1 MGPFTLR
8 TDYPVFALGP
18 ALHVA
23 GRAVCV
29 SDALPFVARPLSR
42 ICLWLWL
49 HGDRAFCHC
58 RRLPDMAL
66 GTTAA
71 TASAQLPCRPACA
84 LRCCTAALPLSIRSM
99 TG

>member
-49 HGDRAFCHC
+49 HGGR
-58 RRLPDMAL
+58 PSV
-66 GTTAA
+66 TAA
-71 TASAQLPCRPACA
+71 VYQTWRLVRQLPQ
-84 LRCCTAALPLSIRSM
+84 LRLSSRAALPVLCAAAPLLCLYRYAA
-99 TG
+99 